1 MKKFEYCQIDYFNYP
16 SEEELNKMGEIGW
29 ELVCIG
35 ASEKRTFYDEKERSY
50 TREIHKATFKR
61 EKL

>member
-16 SEEELNKMGEIGW
+16 SEDELNKMGEIGW

-35 ASEKRTFYDEKERSY
+35 ASEKRTFYDGFLLCRSFSSGTSSSCCY
-50 TREIHKATFKR
+50 
-61 EKL
+61 L